1 MRIFSV
7 VCLSVVLIALLLKV
21 SGAGAIVDLFRMADA
36 PYPPGVEEK
45 AKD

>member
-7 VCLSVVLIALLLKV
+7 VCLSVALVALLLKV
-21 SGAGAIVDLFRMADA
+21 SGAGTIIDIFRMADA